1 MSKPTEDQSMRRIE
15 NQVSKTIEVSDVLA
29 GRKEIPGRLGD
40 KLKKKQVDEKDI
52 AKGASQRIEKYK
64 IFDDWCDRIE
74 EIVNPVGQKSIKV
87 KRALVVKQDDP
98 TKSI

>member
-1 MSKPTEDQSMRRIE
+1 MSKPTEEQSMRRIE
-15 NQVSKTIEVSDVLA
+15 NQVNKTIEVSDVLA

-64 IFDDWCDRIE
+64 GFDDWCDRIE
-74 EIVNPVGQKSIKV
+74 DIVNPVGQKSIKV
-87 KRALVVKQDDP
+87 KRALIVKQDDP